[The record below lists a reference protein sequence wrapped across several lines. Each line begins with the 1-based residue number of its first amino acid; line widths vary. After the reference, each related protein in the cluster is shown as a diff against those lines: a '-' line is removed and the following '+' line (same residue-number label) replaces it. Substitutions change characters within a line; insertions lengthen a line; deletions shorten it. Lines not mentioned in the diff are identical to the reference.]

1 MVFMKNIARI
11 VRLASPLYNLVG
23 ILAVLIIVTAAM
35 ELSVPLISKVVVDE
49 IVAQVQTKTGNF
61 DRLVL
66 FIGLGFLVGALS
78 VLITAVTERIGD
90 HFAGRLRK
98 FLTETFYAKV
108 LTLPQTYFDSEI
120 SGKIVNQ
127 LSRGI
132 LTIYGFMNTSTN
144 FILPTFLQSVFT
156 IGFLAYYNIWIALL
170 TFILFPVYLSISYYS
185 TKKWGEQEEKK
196 NKIEDFTRGRISE
209 VIGNIKVVKS
219 FNTQKSEYELV
230 SRNLSDSNEIY
241 AKQSQTFHVF
251 DFWRNFS
258 LQVILL
264 GINILVFYNA
274 YTGELSIGAMVLV
287 LQLIAAARM
296 PLFAMSFILTQI
308 QSAESGSKEYFEVLD
323 LKSTEQ
329 LDSLKRTDIA
339 TRPSIEFKNVAFEY
353 EKDRSVLKDVS
364 FVIDSGESVALVG
377 ASGAGKTTIINL
389 IMKFYSISHGDIL
402 LSGKSYKDVDT
413 HFVRNNIALV
423 FQDNELFSSTIK
435 ENVAY
440 GIADSTD
447 EKVIEA
453 LKLAN
458 AYNFVMNLPKGM
470 ESEIGERGV
479 KLSGGQKQ
487 RIQIARAIMKNSP
500 ILILDEA
507 TSSLDAR
514 SEQEVQE
521 GLENLMKDRLTIVI
535 AHRFSTIQNVS
546 KIIVLD
552 QGEIV
557 ESGTPSELA
566 NRPGIYSELL
576 RYQVEGNRK
585 LLEKYELY

>member
-1 MVFMKNIARI
+1 MKNIGRI
-11 VRLASPLYNLVG
+11 VRLARPLYGLVG
-23 ILAVLIIVTAAM
+23 IIALMIVITAAM
-35 ELSVPLISKVVVDE
+35 ELSIPVISKNVVDE
-49 IVAQVQTKTGNF
+49 IVSQVQNKTGNF

-66 FIGLGFLVGALS
+66 FIGLGFLLGALN
-78 VLITAVTERIGD
+78 VLITAITERVGD
-90 HFAGRLRK
+90 HFAGKLRK
-98 FLTETFYAKV
+98 FLTETFYKKV

-132 LTIYGFMNTSTN
+132 MSIYQFMNTSTN

-156 IGFLAYYNIWIALL
+156 VIFLAYYNIWIALL

-219 FNTQKSEYELV
+219 FNTQKSEFDLV
-230 SRNLSDSNEIY
+230 SVNLSESNLIY

-274 YTGELSIGAMVLV
+274 YTGSLTIGEMVLV

-308 QSAESGSKEYFEVLD
+308 QMAESGSKEYFEVLD
-323 LKSTEQ
+323 LVSTEQ
-329 LDSLKRTDIA
+329 LDSAKRTDIA
-339 TRPSIEFKNVAFEY
+339 VSPKIEFKNVAFEY
-353 EKDRSVLKDVS
+353 EKDRAVLKDVS
-364 FVIDSGESVALVG
+364 FEIDSGESVALVG

-389 IMKFYSISHGDIL
+389 IMKFYDISRGEIL
-402 LSGKSYKDVDT
+402 LSGKSYRDIDT

-440 GIADSTD
+440 GLSDVTE
-447 EKVIEA
+447 EKVVEA

-458 AYNFVMNLPKGM
+458 AYGFVMNLPKGLN
-470 ESEIGERGV
+470 SEIGERGV

-514 SEQEVQE
+514 SEQEVQQ

-535 AHRFSTIQNVS
+535 AHRFSTIQDVT
-546 KIIVLD
+546 KVIVLD
-552 QGEIV
+552 GGEIV
-557 ESGTPSELA
+557 EQGSPQDLA

>member
-1 MVFMKNIARI
+1 MKNIWRI
-11 VRLASPLYNLVG
+11 VLLARPLYHLVG
-23 ILAVLIIVTAAM
+23 ILALLIVITASL
-35 ELSVPLISKVVVDE
+35 ELAVPFISKSVVDE
-49 IVAQVQTKTGNF
+49 IVNQVQTKTGNF

-66 FIGLGFLVGALS
+66 FIGLGFLLGAISVG
-78 VLITAVTERIGD
+78 ITAVTERIGD

-98 FLTETFYAKV
+98 FLTETFYQKV
-108 LTLPQTYFDSEI
+108 LTLPQSYFDSEI

-132 LTIYGFMNTSTN
+132 QTIYGFMNTSTN

-156 IGFLAYYNIWIALL
+156 IVLLAYFNIWIALL

-185 TKKWGEQEEKK
+185 TKKWGESEEQK

-219 FNTQKSEYELV
+219 FNTQKSEYDLV
-230 SRNLSDSNEIY
+230 SNNLGESNKIY
-241 AKQSQTFHVF
+241 AKQSHTFHVF

-258 LQVILL
+258 LQIILL
-264 GINILVFYNA
+264 AINILVFYNA
-274 YTGELSIGAMVLV
+274 YIGELSIGEMVLI
-287 LQLIAAARM
+287 LQLIAQARL

-308 QSAESGSKEYFEVLD
+308 QTAESGSKEYFEVLD
-323 LKSTEQ
+323 LKSTEK
-329 LDSLKRTDIA
+329 LDSPKRTDIA
-339 TRPSIEFKNVAFEY
+339 DRPRIEFKNVAFEY
-353 EKDRSVLKDVS
+353 EKDRAVLKNVS
-364 FVIDSGESVALVG
+364 FHIDSGESVALVG

-389 IMKFYSISHGDIL
+389 IMKFYPISGGEIL
-402 LSGKSYKDVDT
+402 LSGKSYTEVDT

-440 GIADSTD
+440 GLSDVTE
-447 EKVIEA
+447 EKVIES

-458 AYNFVMNLPKGM
+458 AYNFVMNLPKGL

-514 SEQEVQE
+514 SEQEVQQ

-535 AHRFSTIQNVS
+535 AHRFSTIQNVN

-552 QGEIV
+552 QGQIAEY
-557 ESGTPSELA
+557 GTPGELA
-566 NRPGIYSELL
+566 QKPGIYSDLL
-576 RYQVEGNRK
+576 KYQVEGNRK